1 MTPATDPLLLR
12 PVVLFHGLD
21 DGALAEVLAAGRT
34 RRLEAGQRIF
44 SQGDA
49 AATCHVLL
57 HGEVKIVQTAP
68 DGQQV
73 IVHFLGPPEMYGT
86 IATLIG
92 ATMPADALAVT
103 EAVEVVWTRQ
113 DMDGLMDRHPRIAR
127 NALGVLGQR
136 LMQAQRRIREM
147 ATERVD
153 RRIARAL
160 LRMARSAGRE
170 TAEGTDIP
178 FPLSRQDLAE
188 LTGTTLHTVSR
199 TLSAWETAGI
209 VRSTRRHVV
218 VSDAAAL
225 RAVADGGAGAR
236 RG

>member
-1 MTPATDPLLLR
+1 MPLTTDPATLR
-12 PVVLFHGLD
+12 PVILFQGLD
-21 DGALAEVLAAGRT
+21 DAALAAVLAAGRP

-44 SQGDA
+44 GQGEP
-49 AATCHVLL
+49 AATCHVLI

-68 DGQQV
+68 EGQQV

-86 IATLIG
+86 VATLMG
-92 ATMPADALAVT
+92 APMPADAFAVT

-113 DMDGLMDRHPRIAR
+113 AMDGLMDAHPRIAR
-127 NALGVLGQR
+127 NALKLLGQR

-147 ATERVD
+147 STERVD

-160 LRMARSAGRE
+160 LRMAQATGRKTE
-170 TAEGTDIP
+170 EGVDIP

-199 TLSAWETAGI
+199 TLSAWEADGI
-209 VRSTRRHVV
+209 VLSTRRHVV
-218 VSDAAAL
+218 VRDAAAL
-225 RAVADGGAGAR
+225 KAVAENA
-236 RG
+236 